1 MEWDK
6 YFFNLV
12 DAVALKSKDPSS
24 QVGAVIIN
32 PKSNAILSTGWNGFP
47 RGVDDLESRYKD
59 RDTKYKLVV
68 HAEQNAILNAA
79 RHGIKLEGSILYVS
93 FHPCHVCAARIIQ
106 CGIKEVYYK
115 FNREIEKRWKES
127 FNIADIIFIEANI
140 KVLGYV

>member
-32 PKSNAILSTGWNGFP
+32 PESNAILSTGWNGFP
-47 RGVDDLESRYKD
+47 RGVGDSIIRYED
-59 RDTKYKLVV
+59 RDTKYKLIV

-79 RHGIKLEGSILYVS
+79 RHGIKLDGSTLYVS
-93 FHPCHVCAARIIQ
+93 FHPCHVCATSIIQ
-106 CGIKEVYYK
+106 CGIKEVRFK
-115 FNREIEKRWKES
+115 FNKKVQDRWKES
-127 FNIADIIFIEANI
+127 FDIADILFLESNI
-140 KVLGYV
+140 KVLNYV